1 MAGAFEKSG
10 DLSGALR
17 FYLQARAS
25 YQAICISDP
34 KDAEDCLELAGVQD
48 RIARIYI
55 RQGKLEEALA
65 EYQKAVALSELRS
78 GGAEPNLEA
87 LYSAMNAHYGMGEVS
102 VARARRSGSREKKL
116 QSWKEAR
123 SWYQKS
129 QADFLRIPGWHP
141 ITPNEFEAVN
151 PKQIEARL
159 SLCQSALGSGTAS
172 RQNSA
177 NASSPF
183 GRNR

>member
-1 MAGAFEKSG
+1 M
-10 DLSGALR
+10 
-17 FYLQARAS
+17 
-25 YQAICISDP
+25 SDP

-55 RQGKLEEALA
+55 RQGKLDEAFAEYRNALA
-65 EYQKAVALSELRS
+65 ISELRS

-87 LYSAMNAHYGMGEVS
+87 LYSAMNAYFGMGEVS
-102 VARARRSGSREKKL
+102 VARARRSGARGKNL

-141 ITPNEFEAVN
+141 TTPNEFDAVS

-159 SLCQSALGSGTAS
+159 SLCQAALGPGVAPS
-172 RQNSA
+172 QKSA
-177 NASSPF
+177 DASSSHGKHP
-183 GRNR
+183 